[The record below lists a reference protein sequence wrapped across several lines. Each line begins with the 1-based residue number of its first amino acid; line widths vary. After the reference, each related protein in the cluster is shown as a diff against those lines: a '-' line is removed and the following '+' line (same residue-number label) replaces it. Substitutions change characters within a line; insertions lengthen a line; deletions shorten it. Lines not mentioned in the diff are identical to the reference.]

1 MHSTALF
8 LYVDIKDKSGI
19 IKIKKVVVVIKSKWD
34 EYVKPKLFLIE
45 CWKRDGLSDEQ
56 ICKNLGVGKDAF
68 ISYKAK
74 YPELVEALKKGKEVA
89 DYEVENALF
98 KRACGY
104 DIDEITT
111 ELDGEN
117 NVLKTKVIK
126 KHISPDVGAACFWL
140 KNRVNKKWRDRIIE
154 TDAETL
160 EKLDEVL
167 KSLDKNMKASGKDA

>member
-1 MHSTALF
+1 MF
-8 LYVDIKDKSGI
+8 NIN
-19 IKIKKVVVVIKSKWD
+19 SKWE

-56 ICKNLGVGKDAF
+56 ICKNLGVGKDSF
-68 ISYKAK
+68 IGYKKK
-74 YPELVEALKKGKEVA
+74 YPELLDALKKGKEVA

-104 DIDEITT
+104 FVDEKTI
-111 ELDGEN
+111 EKNEFGE
-117 NVLKTKVIK
+117 TKIK
-126 KHISPDVGAACFWL
+126 VVTKHISPDVGAACFWL
-140 KNRVNKKWRDRIIE
+140 KNRVTKKWRDRIME

-167 KSLDKNMKASGKDA
+167 KSLNTTMKSGDKNA

>member
-1 MHSTALF
+1 MHSTTLF

-19 IKIKKVVVVIKSKWD
+19 IKVKKVVIIIKSKWD

-56 ICKNLGVGKDAF
+56 ICKNLGVSTTVFKE
-68 ISYKAK
+68 YKKK
-74 YPELVEALKKGKEVA
+74 YPTLVTALKKGKEVA

-104 DIDEITT
+104 LVDEKTVET
-111 ELDGEN
+111 NEYGET
-117 NVLKTKVIK
+117 KTKIVT

-140 KNRVNKKWRDRIIE
+140 KNRVNKKWRDRIVE

-167 KSLDKNMKASGKDA
+167 KSLDKNMKASDKDA